1 MVMIYNA
8 NAMEY
13 KKSKKRQTLGNKTEN
28 AIFTPTLP
36 AQQNRLNLLK
46 NSELKDF
53 YQSNAIFLKMKMLSN
68 DK

>member
-8 NAMEY
+8 NAMVY
-13 KKSKKRQTLGNKTEN
+13 KKSQKRQTLGNKTEN